1 MSLTQV
7 FLGLGSNI
15 ERETHLCAG
24 LEALAGFLVDM
35 RCSAVFESQ
44 PVGIKSGP
52 FFNFVVSAFTDL
64 PLMEL
69 DRRLK
74 FIEADNG
81 RYAPDRKGLPLD
93 IDVLLYGEQVGNFDG
108 LILPRAEI
116 LKNAFVLW
124 PLSLIAPDRIH
135 PGVGK
140 SFAALW
146 EEAQIDQVLAPVAF
160 EWRGEQLTP
169 LDLLAIRSA
178 HPPELQ
184 TGCQPADS
192 LYAFNTLSRS
202 RLIASPSSGP
212 LKPFSSNGCTA
223 TARAAAA
230 APRR

>member
-7 FLGLGSNI
+7 YLGLGSNI
-15 ERETHLCAG
+15 ERESHLRAG
-24 LEALAGFLVDM
+24 LDALASFLTDV

-52 FFNFVVSAFTDL
+52 FFNLVVSAYTAL

-93 IDVLLYGEQVGNFDG
+93 IDVLLYGDLVGNFDG

-124 PLSLIAPDRIH
+124 PLSLMAPDRVH
-135 PGVGK
+135 PEVDK
-140 SFAALW
+140 TMAELW
-146 EEAQIDQVLAPVAF
+146 RDAQIDQVLAPVGF
-160 EWRGEQLTP
+160 EWRGKQLTP
-169 LDLLAIRSA
+169 
-178 HPPELQ
+178 
-184 TGCQPADS
+184 
-192 LYAFNTLSRS
+192 
-202 RLIASPSSGP
+202 
-212 LKPFSSNGCTA
+212 
-223 TARAAAA
+223 AA
-230 APRR
+230 

>member
-1 MSLTQV
+1 MSLTRI

-15 ERETHLCAG
+15 EREKHLVAG
-24 LEALAGFLVDM
+24 LEALDVFVSEMA
-35 RCSAVFESQ
+35 CSPVFESQ
-44 PVGIKSGP
+44 PVGIKSGL
-52 FFNFVVSAFTDL
+52 FYNLVITGLTAL

-124 PLSLIAPDRIH
+124 PLALIAPDRLH
-135 PGVGK
+135 PEARV
-140 SFAALW
+140 SFEQLW
-146 EEAQIDQVLAPVAF
+146 ADAQIKQQLWPAAF

-169 LDLLAIRSA
+169 QSLLGER
-178 HPPELQ
+178 
-184 TGCQPADS
+184 
-192 LYAFNTLSRS
+192 
-202 RLIASPSSGP
+202 
-212 LKPFSSNGCTA
+212 
-223 TARAAAA
+223 
-230 APRR
+230 